1 MVVNYLEI
9 KATDILSLNHQ
20 EKTLQVFVQ
29 ASFVIINVGMGS
41 FCLFFVCF
49 VVAELGKREDS
60 IG

>member
-29 ASFVIINVGMGS
+29 ASFVIINVGKGS
-41 FCLFFVCF
+41 FLFFLFFFPLLPNSVK
-49 VVAELGKREDS
+49 GKTQ
-60 IG
+60 